1 MQGGKYR
8 GEREAKHKGTGKK
21 RARATT
27 ERYILEDYSATRE
40 ECDKQAYVENGDDS
54 VVLIISSS
62 ASSERKKI
70 L

>member
-1 MQGGKYR
+1 MQGGKYS

-27 ERYILEDYSATRE
+27 ERYIEEYSATRE